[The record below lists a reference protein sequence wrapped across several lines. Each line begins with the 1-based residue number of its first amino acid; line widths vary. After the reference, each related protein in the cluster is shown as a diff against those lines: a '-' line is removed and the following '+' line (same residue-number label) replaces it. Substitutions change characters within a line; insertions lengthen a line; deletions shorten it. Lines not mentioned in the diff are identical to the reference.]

1 MQPEYNRHRILERL
15 QHHLKVSIVR
25 NHSSALVQRGLSI
38 VEMLVGIAVGLFIVA
53 GTTKL
58 FVDYLG
64 SNRNLLLETRVNQDL
79 RAAADLVVR
88 DLRRASY
95 WRNSTTGISTNPTI
109 PPVANPYAAV
119 AYASGALTYS
129 YDKDGVNGINATT
142 EDFGVRRDVVSGKG
156 VLQLRTAGGWQTITD
171 PGTLDIPASAP
182 DLITPTTARVVDL
195 WDECPCIF
203 EGTCRRGQ
211 FQALDPDP
219 GAIPGP
225 GPLAGGIGVWR
236 GRRRIGVVAVPRS
249 RGTSAARHS
258 RGVSRVR
265 RASCVGRRARVVP
278 RVGARDDRKHRPL
291 AR

>member
-1 MQPEYNRHRILERL
+1 M
-15 QHHLKVSIVR
+15 R
-25 NHSSALVQRGLSI
+25 NQSSALVQRGLSI
-38 VEMLVGIAVGLFIVA
+38 VELMVGIAVGLFIVA

-88 DLRRASY
+88 DLRRAGY
-95 WRNSTTGISTNPTI
+95 WRNSTTGISTNPTV

-142 EDFGVRRDVVSGKG
+142 EDFGVQRDVVSGKG

-171 PGTLDIPASAP
+171 PGTLDIPAGTAG
-182 DLITPTTARVVDL
+182 LTITPTTARVVEL

-203 EGTCRRGQ
+203 ELTCTKNQFKNPNPDTSAKGIYYDNRPRVSIRQYLVNIRAQASADAKIVREIRELVRVRNDQVDGTC
-211 FQALDPDP
+211 
-219 GAIPGP
+219 
-225 GPLAGGIGVWR
+225 PL
-236 GRRRIGVVAVPRS
+236 
-249 RGTSAARHS
+249 
-258 RGVSRVR
+258 
-265 RASCVGRRARVVP
+265 
-278 RVGARDDRKHRPL
+278 
-291 AR
+291 

>member
-1 MQPEYNRHRILERL
+1 MQPECERHRVLERL
-15 QHHLKVSIVR
+15 QHLKVAIVR
-25 NHSSALVQRGLSI
+25 NQSSALLQRGLSI
-38 VEMLVGIAVGLFIVA
+38 VELMVGIAVGLFIVA

-88 DLRRASY
+88 DLRRAGY
-95 WRNSTTGISTNPTI
+95 WRNSTTGISTNPTV

-142 EDFGVRRDVVSGKG
+142 EDFGVQRDVVSGKG

-171 PGTLDIPASAP
+171 PGTLDIPAGTAG
-182 DLITPTTARVVDL
+182 LTITPTTARVVEL

-203 EGTCRRGQ
+203 ELTCTKNQFKNPNPDTSAKGIYYDNRPRVSIRQYLVNIRAQASADAKIVREIRELVRVRNDQVDGTC
-211 FQALDPDP
+211 
-219 GAIPGP
+219 
-225 GPLAGGIGVWR
+225 PL
-236 GRRRIGVVAVPRS
+236 
-249 RGTSAARHS
+249 
-258 RGVSRVR
+258 
-265 RASCVGRRARVVP
+265 
-278 RVGARDDRKHRPL
+278 
-291 AR
+291 